1 MHYLAIAAK
10 KELLPYLPIDWPK
23 TELTELVNPAS
34 LAAVVIDEK
43 DSRSRGI
50 YQTMKEKLGL
60 DLPLIEFTPETSPA
74 EISRL
79 AQTYEEA
86 NVPRF
91 IRELT
96 AFSDQ
101 DDLVFDTPGHH
112 NGRFYDRHPAGA
124 VLRNFFGDN
133 YFRADTS
140 DCVSELGDMMNHTG
154 GPLEAQQ
161 EAAKAFNADKV
172 YFCTNGTTSANA
184 NAKANAELGEHH
196 RGLNATQRELA
207 AKLANDIRTDKR
219 VGLLKKRTKKD
230 GNAQRQQ
237 LLPNDTLRYIDSR
250 RFLSHT
256 PSPPT
261 YVKQQNGNLR
271 PKQIPA

>member
-1 MHYLAIAAK
+1 MHYLAIAAQ

-60 DLPLIEFTPETSPA
+60 DLPLIEFTPKTSPA

-172 YFCTNGTTSANA
+172 YFCTNGTTSANTICTTA
-184 NAKANAELGEHH
+184 LLDEGDLVLFDRNNHKSIYNSALVMTGAKPVYLPTDRNAD
-196 RGLNATQRELA
+196 GLIGPLTAASLDEDLIRRE
-207 AKLANDIRTDKR
+207 I
-219 VGLLKKRTKKD
+219 
-230 GNAQRQQ
+230 
-237 LLPNDTLRYIDSR
+237 
-250 RFLSHT
+250 
-256 PSPPT
+256 
-261 YVKQQNGNLR
+261 
-271 PKQIPA
+271 

>member
-50 YQTMKEKLGL
+50 YQTMKEKLSL
-60 DLPLIEFTPETSPA
+60 DLPLIEFTPETPPA

-96 AFSDQ
+96 TFSDQ

-112 NGRFYDRHPAGA
+112 NGRFYDRHPAGQ
-124 VLRNFFGDN
+124 
-133 YFRADTS
+133 
-140 DCVSELGDMMNHTG
+140 CH
-154 GPLEAQQ
+154 
-161 EAAKAFNADKV
+161 
-172 YFCTNGTTSANA
+172 
-184 NAKANAELGEHH
+184 
-196 RGLNATQRELA
+196 
-207 AKLANDIRTDKR
+207 
-219 VGLLKKRTKKD
+219 
-230 GNAQRQQ
+230 
-237 LLPNDTLRYIDSR
+237 
-250 RFLSHT
+250 
-256 PSPPT
+256 
-261 YVKQQNGNLR
+261 
-271 PKQIPA
+271 

>member
-112 NGRFYDRHPAGA
+112 NGRSMTATQLEQSCA
-124 VLRNFFGDN
+124 
-133 YFRADTS
+133 TS
-140 DCVSELGDMMNHTG
+140 SVT
-154 GPLEAQQ
+154 
-161 EAAKAFNADKV
+161 
-172 YFCTNGTTSANA
+172 TTS
-184 NAKANAELGEHH
+184 EP
-196 RGLNATQRELA
+196 
-207 AKLANDIRTDKR
+207 I
-219 VGLLKKRTKKD
+219 LLT
-230 GNAQRQQ
+230 A
-237 LLPNDTLRYIDSR
+237 S
-250 RFLSHT
+250 
-256 PSPPT
+256 
-261 YVKQQNGNLR
+261 QNSA
-271 PKQIPA
+271 I